1 MIKTSITIIIFGVIF
16 WNLRKINIKKR
27 KTFFFWI
34 AFILLQMMVFSD
46 HISPFK
52 WGELKVTSLACTCPN
67 LEINA
72 GEIYLRTITPDS
84 LKSEKINYSEIYLT
98 DDSFGKF
105 KNHNKAASIFDP
117 SVITG
122 KVVGKR
128 QMDGE
133 KTWNLVFQ
141 VETWREIDIL
151 KDLLIKVIFIFECLV
166 FLILFSKNI
175 SENKIN

>member
-1 MIKTSITIIIFGVIF
+1 MITSTITIIIFGIIF

-52 WGELKVTSLACTCPN
+52 WGELKVTGLDCTCPD

-84 LKSEKINYSEIYLT
+84 LKSEKINYSEIYLSEKSSAT
-98 DDSFGKF
+98 FPNESETS
-105 KNHNKAASIFDP
+105 SIFDP

-128 QMDGE
+128 QIDGE

-151 KDLLIKVIFIFECLV
+151 KEKQTNTCGF
-166 FLILFSKNI
+166 KN
-175 SENKIN
+175 EMVQ